1 MSSEWYYNIH
11 TVTGAINE
19 TGLVT
24 GYLKSIEQLLY
35 ALIRLSINKN
45 RRIAIDASKK
55 NQFTGTIYSNTYID
69 FNESNEFFADT
80 SLGPLIHFVKSK
92 NRTGGFYNADLF
104 DVNPV
109 TIQIIIDN
117 LYGFKNLERNGHLH
131 KHNIYTSKE
140 VDDIRGKAKALYCL
154 LIGSFHMNSGGSC

>member
-55 NQFTGTIYSNTYID
+55 NQFTKKKKKI
-69 FNESNEFFADT
+69 
-80 SLGPLIHFVKSK
+80 LKK
-92 NRTGGFYNADLF
+92 
-104 DVNPV
+104 
-109 TIQIIIDN
+109 IIIV
-117 LYGFKNLERNGHLH
+117 KM
-131 KHNIYTSKE
+131 KKI
-140 VDDIRGKAKALYCL
+140 
-154 LIGSFHMNSGGSC
+154 